1 MDQVRPIAEGGWRS
15 LEVDSLKQ
23 SQRIVKNAVSGAV
36 SAVVGGGL
44 QLFTTLLIARM
55 FDLTHF
61 GTFNFVLAFAGVFQL
76 LADCGLSNVLVR
88 ELATQKSH
96 AAELMGA
103 AKSLIWLLSAGSLVV
118 MLIIVA
124 LMRAPAETK
133 LLLIIMG
140 LATLAQFHS
149 AGYTAVFRAY
159 EDMELNALG
168 YVVHKVILLA
178 LVFGCVQ
185 LKQGL
190 WGVVV
195 VHFVANLALWAF
207 YYLVVSRR
215 YLRPKLIANPLL
227 WKALLWT
234 AIPLGGGMILRQ
246 LAWQFDILVLNRM
259 STPADVGLFSG
270 PYRIVMALNLIPL
283 IFALPV
289 FPVFARLARDSR
301 AGLHD
306 AYVRTVKYFCLASLP
321 LAALFVVWSG
331 PLIRLLL
338 GEKFAP
344 STYAL
349 QVFGL
354 AIVPLFVTTLFPY
367 LFTALNQQ
375 KLFLVTTMLVLVL
388 RVVLNFLLIPY
399 YGYLGPCIAVVV
411 SEVFVLAMWVHE
423 LGRLRL
429 TLELK
434 DTVLRPLLATAAM
447 AAVLYF
453 AKDWPV
459 ALAAGGCV
467 VAVLVYAAALVA
479 LRTFS
484 PDEVRLAKEG
494 FRFFRLPSLTR
505 VGAL

>member
-1 MDQVRPIAEGGWRS
+1 MDP
-15 LEVDSLKQ
+15 LKQ
-23 SQRIVKNAVSGAV
+23 SQRIVKNAVSGAI
-36 SAVVGGGL
+36 SAVVGGVL
-44 QLFTTLLIARM
+44 QLLTTLLIARM
-55 FDLTHF
+55 FDLAHF

-88 ELATQKSH
+88 ELATQKEH
-96 AAELMGA
+96 AAQLMGA
-103 AKSLIWLLSAGSLVV
+103 AKSLIWLLSAGSFVV
-118 MLIIVA
+118 MLLIVA
-124 LMRAPAETK
+124 FMRITPDTK
-133 LLLIIMG
+133 PLLLIMG

-178 LVFGCVQ
+178 LVFACVQ

-190 WGVVV
+190 WGVVI
-195 VHFVANLALWAF
+195 VHFVANLALWTF
-207 YYLVVSRR
+207 YYLVVRRR
-215 YLRPKLIANPLL
+215 YLRPKLISNPPL

-234 AIPLGGGMILRQ
+234 AVPLGGGMILRQ

-289 FPVFARLARDSR
+289 FPVFARLAKDSR
-301 AGLHD
+301 SALHD

-344 STYAL
+344 SIHAL

-354 AIVPLFVTTLFPY
+354 SIVPLFVTTLFPY

-375 KLFLVTTMLVLVL
+375 KLFLVTTTLALAL
-388 RVVLNFLLIPY
+388 RVGLNFLLIPHF
-399 YGYLGPCIAVVV
+399 GYLSPCIAVVV

-434 DTVLRPLLATAAM
+434 DTVLRPAVATVAM
-447 AAVLYF
+447 AVVLYF
-453 AKDWPV
+453 ARNWSPVLAAAGCLV
-459 ALAAGGCV
+459 ALLAYAGT
-467 VAVLVYAAALVA
+467 LIA

-484 PDEVRLAKEG
+484 SDELRLAKEG
-494 FRFFRLPSLTR
+494 FRFFRLPGLTR